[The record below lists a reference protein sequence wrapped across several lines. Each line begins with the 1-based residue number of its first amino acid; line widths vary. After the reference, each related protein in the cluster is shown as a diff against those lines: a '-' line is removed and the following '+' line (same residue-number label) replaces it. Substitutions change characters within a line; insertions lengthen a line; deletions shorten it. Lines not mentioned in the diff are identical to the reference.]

1 MSEPQAIPA
10 TQNFPA
16 LLRITHIVYGLLG
29 LGLLLGWFPAVIGV
43 ILNYVKLE
51 DVQGTWL
58 ESHFRWQIR
67 TFWWGLLWAVIG
79 IITRFQLVVSL
90 DLIVIG
96 WFILIADGIWILYR
110 VIKGWLNLNASKP
123 MPGASNPFAT

>member
-16 LLRITHIVYGLLG
+16 LLRITHIVYGLLS

-79 IITRFQLVVSL
+79 IITW
-90 DLIVIG
+90 LIVIG
-96 WFILIADGIWILYR
+96 WFVLIADGVWILYR
-110 VIKGWLNLNASKP
+110 VIKGWLNLNESKP
-123 MPGASNPFAT
+123 MPGASSPLKV

>member
-1 MSEPQAIPA
+1 MSEPQAA
-10 TQNFPA
+10 LVAKDSSA

-51 DVQGTWL
+51 DVEGTWL

-79 IITRFQLVVSL
+79 IITF
-90 DLIVIG
+90 LIVVG

-110 VIKGWLNLNASKP
+110 VIKGWLNLNENKP
-123 MPGASNPFAT
+123 MPGASSPFKT

>member
-1 MSEPQAIPA
+1 M
-10 TQNFPA
+10 
-16 LLRITHIVYGLLG
+16 
-29 LGLLLGWFPAVIGV
+29 LLGWFPAVIGV

-58 ESHFRWQIR
+58 ESHFRWLIR

-79 IITRFQLVVSL
+79 IITW
-90 DLIVIG
+90 LIVIG

-110 VIKGWLNLNASKP
+110 GIKGWLNLNESKP
-123 MPGASNPFAT
+123 MPGASSPLKV

>member
-1 MSEPQAIPA
+1 MPEPQALPI
-10 TQNFPA
+10 TQDSST
-16 LLRITHIVYGLLG
+16 LLRITHVVYGLLG

-51 DVQGTWL
+51 DVKGTWL

-79 IITRFQLVVSL
+79 IITW
-90 DLIVIG
+90 LIVIG
-96 WFILIADGIWILYR
+96 WFILNADGIWILYR
-110 VIKGWLNLNASKP
+110 VIKGWLNLNESKP
-123 MPGASNPFAT
+123 MPGASSPFKT

>member
-1 MSEPQAIPA
+1 MPEPQALPI
-10 TQNFPA
+10 TQDSST
-16 LLRITHIVYGLLG
+16 LLRITHVIYGLLG

-51 DVQGTWL
+51 SVKGTWL

-79 IITRFQLVVSL
+79 IITY
-90 DLIVIG
+90 LIVVG
-96 WFILIADGIWILYR
+96 WIILIADGIWILYR
-110 VIKGWLNLNASKP
+110 VIKGWLNLNEKKP
-123 MPGASNPFAT
+123 MPGASTPFPT

>member
-16 LLRITHIVYGLLG
+16 LLRITHIVYGLLS

-79 IITRFQLVVSL
+79 IITW
-90 DLIVIG
+90 LIVIG

-110 VIKGWLNLNASKP
+110 VIKGWLNLNESKF
-123 MPGASNPFAT
+123 MFGASSLFAT

>member
-16 LLRITHIVYGLLG
+16 LLRITHIVYGLLS

-79 IITRFQLVVSL
+79 IITW
-90 DLIVIG
+90 LIVIG

-110 VIKGWLNLNASKP
+110 VIKGWLNLNESKP
-123 MPGASNPFAT
+123 MPSASSPFAT

>member
-1 MSEPQAIPA
+1 MELAMSEPQAA
-10 TQNFPA
+10 LAAKDETA
-16 LLRITHIVYGLLG
+16 LLRITHLVYGLLG
-29 LGLLLGWFPAVIGV
+29 LGMLLGWFPAVIGV

-67 TFWWGLLWAVIG
+67 TFWWGLLWATIG
-79 IITRFQLVVSL
+79 IITF
-90 DLIVIG
+90 LIVVG

-110 VIKGWLNLNASKP
+110 VIKGWLNLNDSKP
-123 MPGASNPFAT
+123 MPGASNPFKT

>member
-1 MSEPQAIPA
+1 MSEPQAIPT
-10 TQNFPA
+10 TQDFPA
-16 LLRITHIVYGLLG
+16 LLRITHIVYGLLS

-51 DVQGTWL
+51 DVEGTWL

-67 TFWWGLLWAVIG
+67 TFWWGLLWVVIG
-79 IITRFQLVVSL
+79 IITF
-90 DLIVIG
+90 LIVVG

-110 VIKGWLNLNASKP
+110 VIKGWLNLNDNKP
-123 MPGASNPFAT
+123 MPGASNPFKT

>member
-1 MSEPQAIPA
+1 MPEPQAVPV
-10 TQNFPA
+10 TQDSSA
-16 LLRITHIVYGLLG
+16 LLRITHLVYGLLG

-51 DVQGTWL
+51 DVEGTWL

-79 IITRFQLVVSL
+79 IITF
-90 DLIVIG
+90 LIVVG
-96 WFILIADGIWILYR
+96 GFILIADGIWILYR
-110 VIKGWLNLNASKP
+110 VIKGWLNLNDNKP
-123 MPGASNPFAT
+123 MPGASNPFKT

>member
-1 MSEPQAIPA
+1 MSEPQAA
-10 TQNFPA
+10 LAAKDETA
-16 LLRITHIVYGLLG
+16 LLRITHLVYGLLG
-29 LGLLLGWFPAVIGV
+29 LGMLLGWFPAVIGV

-67 TFWWGLLWAVIG
+67 TFWWGLLWAAVG
-79 IITRFQLVVSL
+79 IITF
-90 DLIVIG
+90 LIVIG

-110 VIKGWLNLNASKP
+110 VIKGWLNLNDSKP
-123 MPGASNPFAT
+123 MPGASNPFKT

>member
-1 MSEPQAIPA
+1 MELAMSEPQATLA
-10 TQNFPA
+10 TKDESA
-16 LLRITHIVYGLLG
+16 LLRITHLVYGLLS
-29 LGLLLGWFPAVIGV
+29 LGMLLGWFPAVIGV

-79 IITRFQLVVSL
+79 IITF
-90 DLIVIG
+90 LIVIG

-110 VIKGWLNLNASKP
+110 VIKGWLNLNDSKS
-123 MPGASNPFAT
+123 MPGASNPFKT

>member
-1 MSEPQAIPA
+1 MPEPQAVPV
-10 TQNFPA
+10 TQDSSA
-16 LLRITHIVYGLLG
+16 LLRITHLVYGLLG

-51 DVQGTWL
+51 DVEGTWL
-58 ESHFRWQIR
+58 ESHFRWQLR

-79 IITRFQLVVSL
+79 IITF
-90 DLIVIG
+90 LIVVG

-110 VIKGWLNLNASKP
+110 VIKGWLNLNDNKP
-123 MPGASNPFAT
+123 MPGSSNPFKT

>member
-1 MSEPQAIPA
+1 MSELQAAPVA
-10 TQNFPA
+10 KDESA
-16 LLRITHIVYGLLG
+16 LLRITHLVYGLLS
-29 LGLLLGWFPAVIGV
+29 LGMLLGWFPAVIGV

-67 TFWWGLLWAVIG
+67 TFWWGLLWAAIG
-79 IITRFQLVVSL
+79 IITF
-90 DLIVIG
+90 LIVIG

-110 VIKGWLNLNASKP
+110 VLKGWLNLNDNKP
-123 MPGASNPFAT
+123 MPSSANPLKT